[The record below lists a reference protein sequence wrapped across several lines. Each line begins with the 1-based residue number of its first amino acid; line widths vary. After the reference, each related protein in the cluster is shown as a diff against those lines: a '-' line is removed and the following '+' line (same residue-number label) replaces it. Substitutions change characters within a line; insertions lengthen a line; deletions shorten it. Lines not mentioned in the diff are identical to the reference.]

1 MKQIFTIL
9 SILYLLLQSSCMS
22 LHKGSIQQSSFLAK
36 NNFKV
41 VATIE
46 GSSKATYVLFIG
58 GNNKDGLVKEAK
70 RNMYSYYT
78 LEANQILTNI
88 TTDVKTR
95 FFILPFLFMDRQVFV
110 SADVVQFYDSA
121 LPNRTASVPTLKDGS
136 VYKQNQKSAIE
147 EKIDS
152 VVNRENKIQIKYTSI
167 QNVQIGDVVLYTASN
182 NQDVYGIVFEIGLNN
197 RIKIKTYSNTGKE
210 LIIEDKYTWFTK
222 IK

>member
-1 MKQIFTIL
+1 MKQIFTFFAF
-9 SILYLLLQSSCMS
+9 LYLLLQSSCMS
-22 LHKGSIQQSSFLAK
+22 LHTGSMQQTSFLAK
-36 NNFKV
+36 NNFKI
-41 VATIE
+41 VANIE
-46 GSSKATYVLFIG
+46 GSSKATYVFGIG

-70 RNMYSYYT
+70 RNMYMYYT

-121 LPNRTASVPTLKDGS
+121 LLNTTGMMNCGSRINGQSLKS
-136 VYKQNQKSAIE
+136 KE
-147 EKIDS
+147 EQIIDS
-152 VVNRENKIQIKYTSI
+152 VKMKQNPIQIKYTSI
-167 QNVQIGDVVLYTASN
+167 QNVQIGDVVLYSSSN

-197 RIKIKTYSNTGKE
+197 KIKIKTYTNTGKE

-222 IK
+222 LK

>member
-1 MKQIFTIL
+1 MKQIFTFFAF
-9 SILYLLLQSSCMS
+9 LYLLLQSSCMS
-22 LHKGSIQQSSFLAK
+22 LHTGSMQQSSFLAK

-46 GSSKATYVLFIG
+46 GSSKATYVFGIG

-70 RNMYSYYT
+70 RNMYMYYT

-121 LPNRTASVPTLKDGS
+121 LLNTTGMMNGGSRINGQSLKS
-136 VYKQNQKSAIE
+136 KE
-147 EKIDS
+147 EQIIDS
-152 VVNRENKIQIKYTSI
+152 VKMKQNPIQIKYTSI
-167 QNVQIGDVVLYTASN
+167 QNVQIGDVVLYSSSN

-197 RIKIKTYSNTGKE
+197 KIKIKTYTNTGKE

-222 IK
+222 LK

>member
-1 MKQIFTIL
+1 MKQIFTFFAF
-9 SILYLLLQSSCMS
+9 LYLLLQSSCMS
-22 LHKGSIQQSSFLAK
+22 LHAGSMQQSSFLAK

-46 GSSKATYVLFIG
+46 GSSKATYVFGIG

-70 RNMYSYYT
+70 RNMYMYYT

-121 LPNRTASVPTLKDGS
+121 LLNTTGMMNGGSMINGQSLKS
-136 VYKQNQKSAIE
+136 KE
-147 EKIDS
+147 EQIIDS
-152 VVNRENKIQIKYTSI
+152 VKMKQNPIQIKYTSI
-167 QNVQIGDVVLYTASN
+167 QNVQIGDVVLYSSSN

-197 RIKIKTYSNTGKE
+197 KIKIKTYTNTGKE

-222 IK
+222 LK

>member
-1 MKQIFTIL
+1 MKQIFTFFAF
-9 SILYLLLQSSCMS
+9 LYLLLQSSCMS
-22 LHKGSIQQSSFLAK
+22 LHTGSMQQSSFLAK

-46 GSSKATYVLFIG
+46 GSSKATYVFGIG

-70 RNMYSYYT
+70 RNMYMYYT

-95 FFILPFLFMDRQVFV
+95 FFILPILFMDRQVFV

-121 LPNRTASVPTLKDGS
+121 LLNTTGMMNGGSRINGQSLKS
-136 VYKQNQKSAIE
+136 KE
-147 EKIDS
+147 EQIIDS
-152 VVNRENKIQIKYTSI
+152 VKMKQNPIQIKYTSI
-167 QNVQIGDVVLYTASN
+167 QNVQIGDVVLYSSSN

-197 RIKIKTYSNTGKE
+197 KIKIKTYTNTGKE

-222 IK
+222 LK

>member
-1 MKQIFTIL
+1 MKHLFTFS
-9 SILYLLLQSSCMS
+9 SILFLLMQSSCMS
-22 LHKGSIQQSSFLAK
+22 LHTGSMQQSSFLAK

-46 GSSKATYVLFIG
+46 GSSKATYVFGIG

-110 SADVVQFYDSA
+110 SADVVQFYDST
-121 LPNRTASVPTLKDGS
+121 LLSKTGTMNGGTWMNGHSQKSKEEQIIDSVKM
-136 VYKQNQKSAIE
+136 KQNQ
-147 EKIDS
+147 
-152 VVNRENKIQIKYTSI
+152 IQIKYTSI
-167 QNVQIGDVVLYTASN
+167 QNVQIGDVVLYSSSN
-182 NQDVYGIVFEIGLNN
+182 NQEVYGIVFEIGLNN
-197 RIKIKTYSNTGKE
+197 RIKIKTYTNTGKE

>member
-1 MKQIFTIL
+1 MKQIFTFFAF
-9 SILYLLLQSSCMS
+9 LYLLLQSSCMS
-22 LHKGSIQQSSFLAK
+22 LHTGSMQQSSFLAK

-46 GSSKATYVLFIG
+46 GSSKATYVFGIG

-70 RNMYSYYT
+70 RNMYMYYT

-95 FFILPFLFMDRQVFV
+95 FFILPILFMDRQVFV

-121 LPNRTASVPTLKDGS
+121 LLNTTGMMNGGSMINGQSLKS
-136 VYKQNQKSAIE
+136 KE
-147 EKIDS
+147 EQIIDS
-152 VVNRENKIQIKYTSI
+152 VKMKQNPIQIKYTSI
-167 QNVQIGDVVLYTASN
+167 QNVQIGDVVLYSSSN

-197 RIKIKTYSNTGKE
+197 KIKIKTYTNTGKE

-222 IK
+222 LK